1 MIAAEDYLSEQLRE
15 LAAHHEQ
22 LGRARGRAEAWA
34 TGRAIGMGRAVLIVL
49 DTRGIA
55 VPTVVQERVRA
66 CTDLAQLETWLV
78 RALTATTADE
88 VIRG

>member
-22 LGRARGRAEAWA
+22 LGRARGV
-34 TGRAIGMGRAVLIVL
+34 GRAVLIAL
-49 DTRGIA
+49 DKRGIA
-55 VPTVVQERVRA
+55 VPEAVQEQVNA
-66 CTDLAQLETWLV
+66 CTDLAQLETWLG
-78 RALTATTADE
+78 RALTATTADD